1 MSNNTPTV
9 QWFTEA
15 ILPHSSSEVKI
26 SIAYTKKIYDE
37 KNEFGHIEVFDTLY
51 FGRLLTIDGIVQVSE
66 SDEFIYHEMMV
77 GLPGLYHGNPENI
90 LIIGG
95 GDGGA
100 VKMALQIP
108 SVKKVT
114 LVEIDRSVMDVC
126 LKYLPK
132 VSDGSLDDPRVEV
145 VIADGL
151 EYVKNCGQKFDVI
164 SLDLTDPIP
173 DSPAEA
179 LFGEEFYKDV
189 KALLTDNG
197 VVATHCGSLMFQPEE
212 AAIIAGRLKNIF
224 SNVNIH
230 IASIPTYQFSIFGFL
245 YASDSKDFSATR
257 ASNNYDQNFKN
268 NLKYLSKDIVWAS
281 SVLPPYLINQLDIGQ
296 YVSNAKK

>member
-1 MSNNTPTV
+1 MSNNQPTV

-26 SIAYTKKIYDE
+26 SIAYTKKIFDE

-77 GLPGLYHGNPENI
+77 GLPSLYQGNPENI

-126 LKYLPK
+126 LQYLPK
-132 VSDGSLDDPRVEV
+132 VSGGSLDDEKVEV

-151 EYVKNCGQKFDVI
+151 EYVKNCKQKYDVI

-179 LFGEEFYKDV
+179 LFGEEFYTDV
-189 KALLTDNG
+189 KSLLTENG

-212 AAIIAGRLKNIF
+212 AAIIAGRLKKVF

-245 YASDSKDFSATR
+245 YASNKKTLSVASA
-257 ASNNYDQNFKN
+257 AENYDRHFKN
-268 NLKYLSKDIVWAS
+268 NLKYLSKNIVTS
-281 SVLPPYLINQLDIGQ
+281 SSILPPYLINQLDVGQ
-296 YVSNAKK
+296 YVNNAKI

>member
-1 MSNNTPTV
+1 MSNNTQI

-26 SIAYTKKIYDE
+26 SIAYTKKLYDE

-77 GLPGLYHGNPENI
+77 GLPSLYHGKPENI

-108 SVKKVT
+108 SIKKIT

-126 LKYLPK
+126 LQYLPK
-132 VSDGSLDDPRVEV
+132 VSGGSLDNPKVEV

-151 EYVKNCGQKFDVI
+151 EYVKTSTQKFDVI

-179 LFGEEFYKDV
+179 LFGEDFYNDLKS
-189 KALLTDNG
+189 LLTENG
-197 VVATHCGSLMFQPEE
+197 IVATHCGSLMFQPEE
-212 AAIIAGRLKNIF
+212 AAIIAGRLKKAF
-224 SNVNIH
+224 KNVNIH

-245 YASDSKDFSATR
+245 YASNSNDFSVEDAVIAHKRLIQT
-257 ASNNYDQNFKN
+257 
-268 NLKYLSKDIVWAS
+268 NLQYLSEDMVKAS
-281 SVLPPYLINQLDIGQ
+281 AVLPPYLINQLNIGQ
-296 YVSNAKK
+296 YVNNAKK

>member
-1 MSNNTPTV
+1 MSNNNTSV

-15 ILPHSSSEVKI
+15 ILPHSSAEVKI
-26 SIAYTKKIYDE
+26 SIAYTKKLYEE

-77 GLPGLYHGNPENI
+77 GLPSLYHGSPKNI

-108 SVKKVT
+108 SVEKIT

-126 LKYLPK
+126 TKYLPK
-132 VSDGSLDDPRVEV
+132 VSSGGLDNPKVEV

-151 EYVKNCGQKFDVI
+151 EYVKNCNEKFDII

-179 LFGEEFYKDV
+179 LFGEEFYKDIA
-189 KALLTDNG
+189 KLITSNG
-197 VVATHCGSLMFQPEE
+197 VVTTHCGSLMFQPKE
-212 AAIIAGRLKNIF
+212 AAIIAKKLKNVF

-245 YASDSKDFSATR
+245 I
-257 ASNNYDQNFKN
+257 ASNSKNFSVENAEANYSKLFNDER
-268 NLKYLSKDIVWAS
+268 KYLSKGIVKAS
-281 SVLPPYLINQLDIGQ
+281 SILPPYLIQQLDIGQ
-296 YVSNAKK
+296 YVNNAQ

>member
-1 MSNNTPTV
+1 MSNNTQI

-26 SIAYTKKIYDE
+26 SIAYTKKLYDE

-51 FGRLLTIDGIVQVSE
+51 FGRMLTIDGIIQVSE

-77 GLPGLYHGNPENI
+77 GLPSLYHGKPENI

-108 SVKKVT
+108 SVKKIT

-126 LKYLPK
+126 LQYLPK
-132 VSDGSLDDPRVEV
+132 VSDGSLDNPKVEV
-145 VIADGL
+145 VITDGL
-151 EYVKNCGQKFDVI
+151 EYVKTCTHKFDVI

-179 LFGEEFYKDV
+179 LFGEDFYNDLKS
-189 KALLTDNG
+189 LLTNNG

-212 AAIIAGRLKNIF
+212 AAIIAGRLKKAF
-224 SNVNIH
+224 KNVNIH

-245 YASDSKDFSATR
+245 YASNSNDFSVEDAVIAHKRLIQT
-257 ASNNYDQNFKN
+257 
-268 NLKYLSKDIVWAS
+268 NLQYLSEDMVKAS
-281 SVLPPYLINQLDIGQ
+281 AVLPPYLINQLNIGQ
-296 YVSNAKK
+296 YVNNAKI